1 MSRKKLT
8 QLTDA
13 QHDAMPGFA
22 QKWIEYGWRT
32 ESLSE
37 SEWATWE
44 AGVRKCYEFADIPW
58 PGIVIRVPSP
68 MVGAFAAPF
77 AAIAISLH
85 RALPKVLSEI
95 NSPDSLAVESAVRSA
110 VDSAVRSAVY
120 SAVDSAVGSAV
131 GSAVYSAVDSAV
143 YSAVYSAVRS
153 AVGSAVG
160 SAVESAGI
168 EPFWHYW
175 MGGRLWAY
183 WPAFIAY
190 FRDVVNLQLDGDTWE
205 RSRAYEDALSAS
217 YWWPNRDF
225 VMVCDTPTILH
236 VEAAAGQHHMHC
248 ETGPSVAW
256 ADGWG
261 LYSWRGTQV
270 PRDLIETGWDIERIM
285 AEPNTEIRRC
295 AIEKMGWDQFINA
308 AGMKL
313 ADEAPDPGNSGQ
325 MLRLYDVPE
334 NVLDLPIRVLV
345 AHNATRERDG
355 TRHTFGLTTPM
366 DCKTAIS
373 AAAWT
378 FNLTENEYK
387 NLARAT

>member
-85 RALPKVLSEI
+85 RALRKVLSEI
-95 NSPDSLAVESAVRSA
+95 NSPDSLAVGSAVRSA
-110 VDSAVRSAVY
+110 VDSAVDSAVY
-120 SAVDSAVGSAV
+120 SAVG
-131 GSAVYSAVDSAV
+131 SAV

>member
-1 MSRKKLT
+1 
-8 QLTDA
+8 
-13 QHDAMPGFA
+13 
-22 QKWIEYGWRT
+22 
-32 ESLSE
+32 
-37 SEWATWE
+37 
-44 AGVRKCYEFADIPW
+44 
-58 PGIVIRVPSP
+58 VP
-68 MVGAFAAPF
+68 
-77 AAIAISLH
+77 
-85 RALPKVLSEI
+85 
-95 NSPDSLAVESAVRSA
+95 SA
-110 VDSAVRSAVY
+110 VDSAVASAVGSAVSSAVFSAVYSAVGSAVDSAVY
-120 SAVDSAVGSAV
+120 SAVDSAVYSAV
-131 GSAVYSAVDSAV
+131 GSAV

-313 ADEAPDPGNSGQ
+313 ADEAPDPGNPGQ

-334 NVLDLPIRVLV
+334 NVLGLPIRILV

>member
-85 RALPKVLSEI
+85 RALRKVLSEI
-95 NSPDSLAVESAVRSA
+95 NSPDSLAVGSAVRSA
-110 VDSAVRSAVY
+110 IESAVN
-120 SAVDSAVGSAV
+120 
-131 GSAVYSAVDSAV
+131 
-143 YSAVYSAVRS
+143 
-153 AVGSAVG
+153 
-160 SAVESAGI
+160 SAGI

-313 ADEAPDPGNSGQ
+313 ADEAPDPGNPGQ